1 VDAFS
6 ESDHSDSDNAEESGG
21 ASLVTRLEE
30 LSSVVD
36 NVAALH
42 EVSDSDRD
50 DSQMDVDEEGRQLV
64 KRKAFM
70 QLMEVW
76 MGLLQLDSGGFASAK
91 ALLGKSMSEL
101 SRQRKQL
108 MHKTLF
114 AMVES
119 AAAYLL
125 PADGVGLALSFK
137 EYMAALGKERRGS
150 RANKKEKAYAT
161 VQELVKT
168 LVEKQSRYSTERRVA
183 LALAAAMPASERG
196 RITAVRETEHSP
208 LAVSR
213 LSEDADC
220 KSLAS
225 DMHARCNSVVER
237 GPCEYNVHSTYEF
250 LQRQKERRTKERE
263 RAHTTHL
270 MFVLQI

>member
-1 VDAFS
+1 MDAFS

-137 EYMAALGKERRGS
+137 EYMAALGKGEAGIPS
-150 RANKKEKAYAT
+150 K
-161 VQELVKT
+161 
-168 LVEKQSRYSTERRVA
+168 
-183 LALAAAMPASERG
+183 
-196 RITAVRETEHSP
+196 
-208 LAVSR
+208 
-213 LSEDADC
+213 
-220 KSLAS
+220 
-225 DMHARCNSVVER
+225 
-237 GPCEYNVHSTYEF
+237 
-250 LQRQKERRTKERE
+250 
-263 RAHTTHL
+263 
-270 MFVLQI
+270 